1 MAEAKKKV
9 ANFVNADSFE
19 NSRKNLKAAVVVI
32 SVWYLQLRGS
42 VISLWFTAAIAA
54 NSPETTVI
62 TATRAVAAEE
72 LVKDSTVVGFSELES
87 QGVVV
92 AGYST
97 QPRFEA
103 IITAGFITDRF
114 VDNITNESAFIAV
127 R

>member
-92 AGYST
+92 AGCST

>member
-1 MAEAKKKV
+1 MAKAKKKV

-19 NSRKNLKAAVVVI
+19 NSRKNMKAAVVVI

-42 VISLWFTAAIAA
+42 VISLWFTVAIAA
-54 NSPETTVI
+54 NSPETTVV
-62 TATRAVAAEE
+62 TATRVVAAEE
-72 LVKDSTVVGFSELES
+72 LVKDSTVIGFLKLES
-87 QGVVV
+87 QEVV
-92 AGYST
+92 ATRRST

-114 VDNITNESAFIAV
+114 ADNITNDLVFIDV

>member
-1 MAEAKKKV
+1 MKKV
-9 ANFVNADSFE
+9 ASFANADSIE

-32 SVWYLQLRGS
+32 IVWYLQLRGS
-42 VISLWFTAAIAA
+42 VISLWFIAAIAA
-54 NSPETTVI
+54 NLPETTII
-62 TATRAVAAEE
+62 TATRTVAAEE
-72 LVKDSTVVGFSELES
+72 LVKDSTVVGFSKLES

-92 AGYST
+92 AGCST

-114 VDNITNESAFIAV
+114 ADNITNESAFIDV

>member
-1 MAEAKKKV
+1 M
-9 ANFVNADSFE
+9 
-19 NSRKNLKAAVVVI
+19 
-32 SVWYLQLRGS
+32 
-42 VISLWFTAAIAA
+42 
-54 NSPETTVI
+54 PETIVI

-72 LVKDSTVVGFSELES
+72 LVKDSTVVGFSKLES

-92 AGYST
+92 AGRST

-114 VDNITNESAFIAV
+114 SDNITNESAFIDV

>member
-1 MAEAKKKV
+1 MKKV
-9 ANFVNADSFE
+9 ASFANADSIE

-32 SVWYLQLRGS
+32 IVWYLQLRGS
-42 VISLWFTAAIAA
+42 VISLWFIAAIAA
-54 NSPETTVI
+54 NLPETTVI

-72 LVKDSTVVGFSELES
+72 LVKDSTVIGFSKLEV

-92 AGYST
+92 ARRST

-103 IITAGFITDRF
+103 IITAGFITNRF
-114 VDNITNESAFIAV
+114 SDNITNDLAFIDV